1 MEAARMGLHDFQLGG
16 LSLTRGPGG
25 FPLPPGCEPW
35 AALSP
40 SPLSTLSHTL
50 PGFLAHPQVL
60 ECSVLSVL
68 CLSLKEV
75 NLFGFELFDE
85 S

>member
-1 MEAARMGLHDFQLGG
+1 MGLHDFQLGS
-16 LSLTRGPGG
+16 LSLTRGHGG

-50 PGFLAHPQVL
+50 PGFLAHPQVKKATECVTDLDSRL
-60 ECSVLSVL
+60 EMIII
-68 CLSLKEV
+68 
-75 NLFGFELFDE
+75 E
-85 S
+85 SI